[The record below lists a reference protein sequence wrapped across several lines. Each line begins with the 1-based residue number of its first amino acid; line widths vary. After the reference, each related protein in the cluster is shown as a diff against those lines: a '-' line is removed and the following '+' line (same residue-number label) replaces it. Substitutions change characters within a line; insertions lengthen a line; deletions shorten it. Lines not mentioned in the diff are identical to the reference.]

1 MPCRESKRQAIIV
14 VIVFCVQMNA
24 CGTESETWDRQVD
37 GSLHYMYI
45 PIANIIRGSMTVGH
59 ENLNITF

>member
-1 MPCRESKRQAIIV
+1 MHV
-14 VIVFCVQMNA
+14 GLNLCVLSEIY
-24 CGTESETWDRQVD
+24 ESETWDRQVD